1 MWGIKSLN
9 GPQAG
14 QIFPLRS
21 GVNRFGRS
29 SENQIVLQGEGISKQ
44 HFEIIVE
51 PQKVTLVD
59 LNSSNGTFHNGIKV
73 KKTMLRPGDKLS
85 AFQNYFEFSF
95 VENLTPPQPLRAR
108 GTRSPVGETKS
119 HSSQPVESPSVALS
133 PMLEVQK
140 KIDEF
145 LNQAFL
151 PGIIRLAEVFDFK
164 YVILG
169 VSAIFVLIVA
179 LVSVFPMNQITEE
192 SIKLESQR
200 RALTVARALADNNER
215 AVKNQDLSAFDT
227 STVLREDGIEE
238 VFIISGSDGVILA
251 PPERAGTQAT
261 RYLSFI
267 KDVRGQDRWKMMTIS
282 SGQVAASSPILSFDP
297 ERGRNVAVAHA
308 VVIFNAGYLRF
319 DDGRVF
325 SLFIQMLFISGL
337 LGGLLFWVLYK
348 LVEHPFKVINQQ
360 IELSM
365 RDASHQ
371 TKVDLRFE
379 AAQELVVTLNSLI
392 HRSAVGSGS
401 VATESKSRAEEMNQI
416 VNLCE
421 NPAILLNR
429 DSLIVGINSAL
440 SELIG
445 VQPHE
450 VTGQPLQFIPDPAL
464 QQNISGLLHK
474 CIESVGSVQSDSISM
489 RERPGYLKC
498 LGLSATGSPDYFLV
512 TFTFESSSGALGYGG
527 VA

>member
-14 QIFPLRS
+14 QIFPLQL

-29 SENQIVLQGEGISKQ
+29 QESQIVLQGEGISKQ
-44 HFEIIVE
+44 HFEIRVE
-51 PQKVTLVD
+51 PQKVTLID
-59 LNSSNGTFHNGIKV
+59 LNSSNGTFHNGIKIKSV
-73 KKTMLRPGDKLS
+73 MLRPGDKLS

-95 VENLTPPQPLRAR
+95 LENLTPPQPLRVP
-108 GTRSPVGETKS
+108 TRIKHQPPEAFN
-119 HSSQPVESPSVALS
+119 SQAAFQAPSLN
-133 PMLEVQK
+133 LQK
-140 KIDEF
+140 KLDEF
-145 LNQAFL
+145 LNQAVL

-164 YVILG
+164 YVVLG
-169 VSAIFVLIVA
+169 VSAVFVLVVA

-200 RALTVARALADNNER
+200 RALTVARSLADDNQR

-227 STVLREDGIEE
+227 ATILREDGIEE
-238 VFIISGSDGVILA
+238 VFIISGSDGAILA

-267 KDVRGQDRWKMMTIS
+267 KDVRGQDREKMMTIS

-308 VVIFNAGYLRF
+308 VVVFNAGYLRF

-325 SLFIQMLFISGL
+325 SLFIQMLLISSL

-348 LVEHPFKVINQQ
+348 LVEHPFKILNHQVD
-360 IELSM
+360 LSM
-365 RDASHQ
+365 KDAGHQ
-371 TKVDLRFE
+371 ARVDLKFE
-379 AAQELVVTLNSLI
+379 AVQELVVTLNSLI

-401 VATESKSRAEEMNQI
+401 GAAESKSRAEEMNQI

-421 NPAILLNR
+421 NPAILLSR
-429 DSLIVGINSAL
+429 DSLIVGINSAM

-450 VTGQPLQFIPDPAL
+450 VVGQPLQFLPDPAL
-464 QQNISGLLHK
+464 QQNISALLNK
-474 CIESVGSVQSDSISM
+474 CIESAGSIHSDSLSM
-489 RERPGYLKC
+489 RERPGNLRC
-498 LGLSATGSPDYFLV
+498 LGLSSIAAPDYFLV
-512 TFTFESSSGALGYGG
+512 TFSFESSAGALGYGG